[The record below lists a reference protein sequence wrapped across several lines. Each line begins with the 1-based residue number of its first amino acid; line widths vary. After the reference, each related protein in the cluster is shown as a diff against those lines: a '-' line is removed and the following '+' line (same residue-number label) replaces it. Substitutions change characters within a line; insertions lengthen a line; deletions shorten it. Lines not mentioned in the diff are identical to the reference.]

1 MNITS
6 TPCAPPSTFPPCLHP
21 AAAPPRRLLELNPGP
36 KIAEQ
41 VRGVLATCD
50 KAPTDVT
57 KVNYDPR
64 NPFDICSL
72 TFSPIYKVRGHRA
85 RQGWGSTWGKAGM
98 GWHQGAGHLG
108 SLGNEGPA
116 ASGLHAQSWFSQPLA
131 AC

>member
-85 RQGWGSTWGKAGM
+85 RQGWGGTKEQATWGPLETKGPRLLVCMPKAGFRST
-98 GWHQGAGHLG
+98 L
-108 SLGNEGPA
+108 
-116 ASGLHAQSWFSQPLA
+116 LHVKKWTWA
-131 AC
+131 